1 MVDIC
6 FAAGA
11 FSLRF
16 KRTARSCASRKAISY
31 CEARNP
37 DGGEGRDAL
46 ELILPSEKYTETLGA
61 FLALNSE
68 VGDAILLHGDLG
80 SGKTTFAR
88 GYIRCFLGDPNY
100 FVTSPTYLLDNTYPD
115 EGNSILE
122 GVAVHHLDLWRL
134 QEGNTRSRQIADFN
148 LLFEQSVTLIEW
160 PSRLAEAD
168 MPRSR
173 LDIYLAAQENGRTA
187 RLTGTGSRW
196 EEQLE
201 QLLNSCSTLPDGV
214 NLELPLDVL
223 PDDCWL

>member
-80 SGKTTFAR
+80 S
-88 GYIRCFLGDPNY
+88 
-100 FVTSPTYLLDNTYPD
+100 
-115 EGNSILE
+115 GNSILE

>member
-1 MVDIC
+1 MY
-6 FAAGA
+6 
-11 FSLRF
+11 SEL
-16 KRTARSCASRKAISY
+16 
-31 CEARNP
+31 RNP
-37 DGGEGRDAL
+37 DGGERQVGL
-46 ELILPSEKYTETLGA
+46 ELTLPSEKYTETLGA

-68 VGDAILLHGDLG
+68 VGDALLLHGDLG

-100 FVTSPTYLLDNTYPD
+100 FVTSPTYLLDNAYPD

-134 QEGNTRSRQIADFN
+134 QEGDTRSRQVADFD

-160 PSRLAEAD
+160 PSRLAESD

-173 LDIYLAAQENGRTA
+173 LDIYLTAQENGRTA

-196 EEQLE
+196 EEQLD
-201 QLLNSCSTLPDGV
+201 QLKKSCSILPGGS
-214 NLELPLDVL
+214 NLELPLSVV